1 MYYKS
6 HVNTSIE
13 SQLFFTVTAHPQV
26 LHHPKTTDYAPK
38 IDPTKITPSSG
49 IVICSSGI
57 VTSSSGV
64 MTSSG
69 NPSSGLVT
77 WPGPEPSATPV
88 ASEIPNRYV
97 CYIFLV

>member
-49 IVICSSGI
+49 IVI
-57 VTSSSGV
+57 TSSGV

>member
-38 IDPTKITPSSG
+38 IDPTKIPPSSG
-49 IVICSSGI
+49 IV
-57 VTSSSGV
+57 TTSSGV